1 MIKTR
6 RLTTH
11 NVNKILSALFT
22 DPVAETMERG
32 ENVKDGISD
41 WNAVSNALV

>member
-6 RLTTH
+6 RPTTH
-11 NVNKILSALFT
+11 NVIEFLSAIFT
-22 DPVAETMERG
+22 DLVAETMERG
-32 ENVKDGISD
+32 ENVTDGISD